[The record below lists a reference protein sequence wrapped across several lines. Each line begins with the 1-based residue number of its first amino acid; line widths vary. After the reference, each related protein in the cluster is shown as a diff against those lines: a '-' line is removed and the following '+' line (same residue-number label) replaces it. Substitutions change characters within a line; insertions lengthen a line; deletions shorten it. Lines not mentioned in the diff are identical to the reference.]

1 MSEHP
6 EHPGPSTHPARPAAP
21 SGPAGRIVVALD
33 VDDPAQ
39 AVALA
44 RTLAGRV
51 GWLKVGLELFTRG
64 GPDVVREVAAHGPV
78 FLDLKLHDIPTTVA
92 RSVRAAAA
100 LGVGLL
106 TVHAGGGRAMLEAAA
121 EVSREEGGPRLLAVT
136 VLTSTSDAELEELGM
151 SGAVAQ
157 VPRLATLAVGCGIDG
172 LVCAP
177 ADLARVRAAVGDG
190 ALVVTPGIRATAAQ
204 HDDHARAM
212 SASEAVAGGADLLV
226 VGRPITR
233 ADDPVEGLAT
243 IVAALEAAGDQ
254 GPRA

>member
-1 MSEHP
+1 MSG
-6 EHPGPSTHPARPAAP
+6 PGTTQGAVTGPAA
-21 SGPAGRIVVALD
+21 RIVVALD
-33 VDDPAQ
+33 VDDPDQ

-44 RTLAGRV
+44 RTLGGRV

-64 GPDVVREVAAHGPV
+64 GPDVVRAVAAFGPV

-106 TVHAGGGRAMLEAAA
+106 TVHAGGGRGMLEAASA
-121 EVSREEGGPRLLAVT
+121 AAREEEGPRLLAVT
-136 VLTSTSDAELEELGM
+136 VLTSTSDAELAELGLAP
-151 SGAVAQ
+151 SVEQ
-157 VPRLATLAVGCGIDG
+157 VPRFAALAIDCGIDG

-177 ADLARVRAAVGDG
+177 ADLSRVRGAAGEG
-190 ALVVTPGIRATAAQ
+190 ALIVTPGIRATAAQ

-212 SASEAVAGGADLLV
+212 SAGEAVAGGADLLV

-233 ADDPVEGLAT
+233 AEDPVAGLAT
-243 IVAALEAAGDQ
+243 IVDALTVAGDR
-254 GPRA
+254 GPSV

>member
-1 MSEHP
+1 MSVRHAR
-6 EHPGPSTHPARPAAP
+6 PGPAA
-21 SGPAGRIVVALD
+21 GPAGRIVVALD

-44 RTLAGRV
+44 QRLSGRV

-64 GPDVVREVAAHGPV
+64 GPDIVREIAAHGPV

-92 RSVRAAAA
+92 RSVRAASA

-106 TVHAGGGRAMLEAAA
+106 TVHAGGGRAMLEAAVA
-121 EVSREEGGPRLLAVT
+121 ATAREEGPRLLAVT
-136 VLTSTSDAELEELGM
+136 VLTSTSDEELAELGM
-151 SGAVAQ
+151 APAVEQ
-157 VPRLATLAVGCGIDG
+157 VPRLAALAVGCGVEG

-177 ADLARVRAAVGDG
+177 ADLARVRAVVGGD
-190 ALVVTPGIRATAAQ
+190 ALVVTPGIRATAAP

-212 SASEAVAGGADLLV
+212 TASEAVVGGADLLV

-233 ADDPVEGLAT
+233 ADDPLDGLAS
-243 IVAALEAAGDQ
+243 IVEALEAAGH
-254 GPRA
+254 GGGRV